1 MKENIALLHNFTIK
15 TDSILYTVLYFFI
28 QFTEKKTGG
37 FIRL

>member
-1 MKENIALLHNFTIK
+1 MKENIAILHNYNTK
-15 TDSILYTVLYFFI
+15 KDSILYKVLYFFI